1 VNTRYLEEVKRRTL
15 FNRAWK
21 KERSSFIDPPDTG
34 NSGEEA

>member
-15 FNRAWK
+15 FNRAWS
-21 KERSSFIDPPDTG
+21 KERSTNQSPDTG